1 MAENST
7 NKERLKEITA
17 SIEASIQDLFQ
28 SERYMDYLRTMS
40 RFHRYSVNNT
50 ILIHAQRPDA
60 TLVAGF
66 NRWRDQFGRNVKR
79 GEKGIKIIAPTPFK
93 KKVEK
98 EKLDPDTKLPMRDKD
113 GNIIM
118 EEKEIKI
125 PMFKIVSV
133 FDVSQ
138 TEGEPLPDIV
148 GTLTGDVQNYEVFME
163 ALRRS
168 SPVPIEMKPLAPDT
182 DGLFSIDKQRISI
195 REGMS
200 EVQTVSAVIHEI
212 THSKLHNYKKDSPD
226 AKDRSTE
233 EVEAE
238 SVSFAVCAYYGI
250 QTGENS
256 FGYIAN
262 WSQDKELPELRA
274 SLETINKTASE
285 LIDDIDRHYADICK
299 EQDMQRKADEI
310 EMEPAMAMERLYTV
324 DDNKYLHVQRCDG
337 GVDYTLYD
345 MATKQELDGGQL
357 DMPNIQLST
366 AALEIC
372 KIHNIGSDAPIRLAD
387 IKILDELQEAQFEA
401 PAAPNPR
408 YEALVEHF
416 AREDDAL
423 WNTGAYPMPDPA
435 ITVEDMCAYGYM
447 DGDTM
452 LPLSKERAR
461 ELFEQDVPVF
471 MLYGDSTESM
481 ALDAEDIEKHD
492 GIFGVEREEW
502 DNMRGAVQPAAE
514 QEQKRTDTFLIY
526 QLKHG
531 EAQRNLRFMGMDWL
545 DRQGLAPDI
554 SNYDL
559 VYQGELLYAGTR
571 TEQLD
576 GIYQTFNM
584 NRPADFM
591 GHSLSVSDIVV
602 LRRGDEVSSHYVD
615 SVGFRELPDFIKP
628 ENYLKNAEI
637 ATEDD
642 YGMIDGIINNGPK
655 QPTVAELEAQAK
667 SGQSI
672 SLMEL
677 ADAVHRERAEKK
689 PSVLAQLK
697 SAEQQTEKPHRT
709 APKKSAERE
718 L

>member
-93 KKVEK
+93 KKVEE

-168 SPVPIEMKPLAPDT
+168 SPVPIEMKPLTPDT
-182 DGLFSIDKQRISI
+182 DGLFSIDKQHITI

-212 THSKLHNYKKDSPD
+212 THSKLHNYKKNSPD

-310 EMEPAMAMERLYTV
+310 DMEPAMTMERLYTI
-324 DDNKYLHVQRCDG
+324 DDSKYLHVQRCDG

-345 MATKQELDGGQL
+345 MATKQQLDGGQL

-372 KIHNIGSDAPIRLAD
+372 KIHNIGFDAPIRLAD

-502 DNMRGAVQPAAE
+502 DNMRGILAGQVKVEIPYQQTVQR
-514 QEQKRTDTFLIY
+514 QE
-526 QLKHG
+526 
-531 EAQRNLRFMGMDWL
+531 
-545 DRQGLAPDI
+545 
-554 SNYDL
+554 
-559 VYQGELLYAGTR
+559 
-571 TEQLD
+571 
-576 GIYQTFNM
+576 
-584 NRPADFM
+584 
-591 GHSLSVSDIVV
+591 
-602 LRRGDEVSSHYVD
+602 
-615 SVGFRELPDFIKP
+615 P

-642 YGMIDGIINNGPK
+642 YGMIDGIINNGPASS
-655 QPTVAELEAQAK
+655 QAAHPSLPAEAESSLAPQLLLSPQGHSTSRGPQLAELEAQAK
-667 SGQSI
+667 SGQPI
-672 SLMEL
+672 SLMDL

-697 SAEQQTEKPHRT
+697 SAEKQTEKPHRT
-709 APKKSAERE
+709 APKKSAERG

>member
-50 ILIHAQRPDA
+50 LLIHAQRPDA

-93 KKVEK
+93 KKIEE

-168 SPVPIEMKPLAPDT
+168 SPVPIEMKPLTPDT
-182 DGLFSIDKQRISI
+182 DGFFSIDKQRISI

-212 THSKLHNYKKDSPD
+212 THSKLHNYAKDAPE

-274 SLETINKTASE
+274 SLETINKTASA
-285 LIDDIDRHYADICK
+285 LIDDIDRHYAEICK
-299 EQDMQRKADEI
+299 EQDVQKQADEI
-310 EMEPAMAMERLYTV
+310 EVEPAMAMERLYTV
-324 DDNKYLHVQRCDG
+324 DNNKYLHVQRCDG

-345 MATKQELDGGQL
+345 MTTKQELDGGQL
-357 DMPNIQLST
+357 DMPNIQLSA

-372 KIHNIGSDAPIRLAD
+372 KIHNIGADAPIRLTD
-387 IKILDELQEAQFEA
+387 IGILDELQEAQFEA
-401 PAAPNPR
+401 PAAPNPH

-423 WNTGAYPMPDPA
+423 WNTGTYPMPDPA

-502 DNMRGAVQPAAE
+502 DNMRGILAGQAKVEIPYQQTVQR
-514 QEQKRTDTFLIY
+514 QE
-526 QLKHG
+526 
-531 EAQRNLRFMGMDWL
+531 
-545 DRQGLAPDI
+545 
-554 SNYDL
+554 
-559 VYQGELLYAGTR
+559 
-571 TEQLD
+571 
-576 GIYQTFNM
+576 
-584 NRPADFM
+584 
-591 GHSLSVSDIVV
+591 
-602 LRRGDEVSSHYVD
+602 
-615 SVGFRELPDFIKP
+615 P

-667 SGQSI
+667 SGQPI
-672 SLMEL
+672 SLMDL

-697 SAEQQTEKPHRT
+697 SAEQQTDRPHRT

>member
-40 RFHRYSVNNT
+40 RFHRYSLNNT

-66 NRWRDQFGRNVKR
+66 NKWRDQFGRNVMR

-93 KKVEK
+93 KKIEE

-118 EEKEIKI
+118 EEKEVKI
-125 PMFKIVSV
+125 PMFKVVTV

-148 GTLTGDVQNYEVFME
+148 GTLTGDVQNYEAFME

-168 SPVPIEMKPLAPDT
+168 SPVPIEMQPLPPDT
-182 DGLFSIDKQRISI
+182 DGFFSIDKQSISI
-195 REGMS
+195 REDMS
-200 EVQTVSAVIHEI
+200 EVQTVSATIHEI
-212 THSKLHNYKKDSPD
+212 THSKLHNYKKGAPD

-262 WSQDKELPELRA
+262 WSQNKELTELRA

-299 EQDMQRKADEI
+299 EQGLSQEAEEI
-310 EMEPAMAMERLYTV
+310 KEA
-324 DDNKYLHVQRCDG
+324 G
-337 GVDYTLYD
+337 
-345 MATKQELDGGQL
+345 QELPPL
-357 DMPNIQLST
+357 P
-366 AALEIC
+366 E
-372 KIHNIGSDAPIRLAD
+372 LAQD
-387 IKILDELQEAQFEA
+387 
-401 PAAPNPR
+401 
-408 YEALVEHF
+408 
-416 AREDDAL
+416 
-423 WNTGAYPMPDPA
+423 YPMPDPSINFA
-435 ITVEDMCAYGYM
+435 DMFSYGYA
-447 DGDTM
+447 DGNTM
-452 LPLSKERAR
+452 LPLTKERAK
-461 ELFEQDVPVF
+461 ELFEQDIPVF

-502 DNMRGAVQPAAE
+502 DNIRGTLAQQPQTAIPYRQAE
-514 QEQKRTDTFLIY
+514 QRR
-526 QLKHG
+526 
-531 EAQRNLRFMGMDWL
+531 EA
-545 DRQGLAPDI
+545 
-554 SNYDL
+554 
-559 VYQGELLYAGTR
+559 
-571 TEQLD
+571 
-576 GIYQTFNM
+576 
-584 NRPADFM
+584 
-591 GHSLSVSDIVV
+591 
-602 LRRGDEVSSHYVD
+602 
-615 SVGFRELPDFIKP
+615 

-655 QPTVAELEAQAK
+655 QPTVAELEAQAM
-667 SGQSI
+667 SGQTI
-672 SLMEL
+672 SLMDL
-677 ADAVHRERAEKK
+677 AGAIHREKAEKK

-697 SAEQQTEKPHRT
+697 DAEKQAEKPHKA
-709 APKKSAERE
+709 APKRSAERE

>member
-28 SERYMDYLRTMS
+28 SERYADYLRTMS
-40 RFHRYSVNNT
+40 RFHRYSLNNT

-66 NRWRDQFGRNVKR
+66 NKWRDQFGRNVMR

-93 KKVEK
+93 KKIEE

-125 PMFKIVSV
+125 PMFKVVTV

-148 GTLTGDVQNYEVFME
+148 GTLTGDVQNYEAFME
-163 ALRRS
+163 ALRRT
-168 SPVPIEMKPLAPDT
+168 SPVPIEMKPLSPDT
-182 DGLFSIDKQRISI
+182 DGFFSIDKQSISI

-285 LIDDIDRHYADICK
+285 LIDDIDRHYAEICK
-299 EQDMQRKADEI
+299 EQGLLQKAEEI
-310 EMEPAMAMERLYTV
+310 EAEA
-324 DDNKYLHVQRCDG
+324 G
-337 GVDYTLYD
+337 
-345 MATKQELDGGQL
+345 QEL
-357 DMPNIQLST
+357 PPPP
-366 AALEIC
+366 E
-372 KIHNIGSDAPIRLAD
+372 LAQD
-387 IKILDELQEAQFEA
+387 
-401 PAAPNPR
+401 
-408 YEALVEHF
+408 
-416 AREDDAL
+416 
-423 WNTGAYPMPDPA
+423 YPMLDPSINFA
-435 ITVEDMCAYGYM
+435 DMFSYGYA
-447 DGDTM
+447 DGNTM

-502 DNMRGAVQPAAE
+502 DNMRGILAGQVKVEIP
-514 QEQKRTDTFLIY
+514 Y
-526 QLKHG
+526 Q
-531 EAQRNLRFMGMDWL
+531 
-545 DRQGLAPDI
+545 
-554 SNYDL
+554 
-559 VYQGELLYAGTR
+559 
-571 TEQLD
+571 
-576 GIYQTFNM
+576 QT
-584 NRPADFM
+584 
-591 GHSLSVSDIVV
+591 V
-602 LRRGDEVSSHYVD
+602 LRQE
-615 SVGFRELPDFIKP
+615 P

-667 SGQSI
+667 SGQPI
-672 SLMEL
+672 SLMDL

>member
-93 KKVEK
+93 KKVEE

-168 SPVPIEMKPLAPDT
+168 SPVPIEMKPLTPDT
-182 DGLFSIDKQRISI
+182 DGLFSIDKQHITI

-212 THSKLHNYKKDSPD
+212 TH
-226 AKDRSTE
+226 
-233 EVEAE
+233 
-238 SVSFAVCAYYGI
+238 
-250 QTGENS
+250 
-256 FGYIAN
+256 
-262 WSQDKELPELRA
+262 
-274 SLETINKTASE
+274 
-285 LIDDIDRHYADICK
+285 
-299 EQDMQRKADEI
+299 
-310 EMEPAMAMERLYTV
+310 
-324 DDNKYLHVQRCDG
+324 VQRCDG

-345 MATKQELDGGQL
+345 MATKQQLDGGQL

-372 KIHNIGSDAPIRLAD
+372 KIHNIGFDAPIRLAD

-502 DNMRGAVQPAAE
+502 DNMRGILAGQVKVEIPYQQTVQR
-514 QEQKRTDTFLIY
+514 QE
-526 QLKHG
+526 
-531 EAQRNLRFMGMDWL
+531 
-545 DRQGLAPDI
+545 
-554 SNYDL
+554 
-559 VYQGELLYAGTR
+559 
-571 TEQLD
+571 
-576 GIYQTFNM
+576 
-584 NRPADFM
+584 
-591 GHSLSVSDIVV
+591 
-602 LRRGDEVSSHYVD
+602 
-615 SVGFRELPDFIKP
+615 P

-642 YGMIDGIINNGPK
+642 YGMIDSIINNGPASS
-655 QPTVAELEAQAK
+655 QAAHPSLPAEAE
-667 SGQSI
+667 S
-672 SLMEL
+672 SL
-677 ADAVHRERAEKK
+677 AF
-689 PSVLAQLK
+689 
-697 SAEQQTEKPHRT
+697 
-709 APKKSAERE
+709 
-718 L
+718 

>member
-1 MAENST
+1 MAEKST

-17 SIEASIQDLFQ
+17 SIEAGIQDLFQ
-28 SERYMDYLRTMS
+28 SEKYMAYLRTMS
-40 RFHRYSVNNT
+40 RFHRYSVNNI
-50 ILIHAQRPDA
+50 ILIYSQRPDA

-66 NRWRDQFGRNVKR
+66 NKWRDQFGRNVMR
-79 GEKGIKIIAPTPFK
+79 GEKGIKILAPTPFK
-93 KKVEK
+93 KKIE
-98 EKLDPDTKLPMRDKD
+98 EIKLDPDTQAPVLDENGKAVV
-113 GNIIM
+113 
-118 EEKEIKI
+118 EEKEVKI
-125 PMFKIVSV
+125 PMFKVVTV

-138 TEGEPLPDIV
+138 TDGKPLPDIV
-148 GTLTGDVQNYEVFME
+148 ATLTGDVQNYEVFME

-168 SPVPIEMKPLAPDT
+168 SPVPMEMKPLPLDT
-182 DGLFSIDKQRISI
+182 DGLFSCEKQNITI

-212 THSKLHNYKKDSPD
+212 THSKLHNYEKDAPN

-262 WSQDKELPELRA
+262 WSQNKELPELRA

-285 LIDDIDRHYADICK
+285 LINDIDRHYADICK
-299 EQDMQRKADEI
+299 EQGLLQKADEI
-310 EMEPAMAMERLYTV
+310 ETEA
-324 DDNKYLHVQRCDG
+324 G
-337 GVDYTLYD
+337 
-345 MATKQELDGGQL
+345 QEL
-357 DMPNIQLST
+357 
-366 AALEIC
+366 
-372 KIHNIGSDAPIRLAD
+372 
-387 IKILDELQEAQFEA
+387 AQ
-401 PAAPNPR
+401 
-408 YEALVEHF
+408 
-416 AREDDAL
+416 D
-423 WNTGAYPMPDPA
+423 YPMPDPSISFA
-435 ITVEDMCAYGYM
+435 DMFSYGYA
-447 DGDTM
+447 DGKTM
-452 LPLSKERAR
+452 LPLTKERAR
-461 ELFEQDVPVF
+461 ELFEQGIPVF

-502 DNMRGAVQPAAE
+502 DDMRGKIQPTAE
-514 QEQKRTDTFLIY
+514 QEQKRVDTFMIY

-531 EAQRNLRFMGMDWL
+531 EAQRDLLFMDMDWL
-545 DRQGLAPDI
+545 DRKGITPDI
-554 SNYDL
+554 ANYDL
-559 VYQGELLYAGTR
+559 MYQGELLFAGSR

-576 GIYQTFNM
+576 GIYETFNI

-615 SVGFRELPDFIKP
+615 SFDFRELPDFIKP

-655 QPTVAELEAQAK
+655 QPTVAELEEQVK
-667 SGQSI
+667 SGQPI
-672 SLMEL
+672 SLMDL

-697 SAEQQTEKPHRT
+697 SAEQQTEKPHKT
-709 APKKSAERE
+709 APKRSAERE